1 MRKTGF
7 FALASVTALV
17 AVGAMVATQKRAPES
32 ALEQSTLFPGLAEHI
47 NDVSRIAVKSKDLET
62 RVRKDGEG
70 WVIENRDGFPARFDK
85 VKATVVALA
94 DLEAVARKTSNQ
106 ELYPKLGVEGIEAEP
121 ATSVLVS
128 LADGQDQTL
137 AALLVGKP
145 QSGGASGTYVRR
157 PDEAQ
162 SWLVGGGIEVS
173 ADPVEWMERDL
184 LDIGADRIREI
195 TIEKSGEK
203 PVRVFKKAR
212 KDADYVLADLPKGFK
227 LKSQLSLNGLAG
239 AFEQLRL
246 DDVKKRAGFE
256 LPKAHT
262 VTTVRGFDGL
272 VAVVKSAHIDDKT
285 HAVFEFSYDA
295 AGVVPEDAPP
305 DPAAAAKDGEKPAE
319 APGTDP
325 KKDAAAKPTVA
336 DEVAALN
343 AEMAAWVYLLPSYKA
358 TLLAKGLADLTDA
371 EQAPPAASKPK

>member
-7 FALASVTALV
+7 LALASVTALV

-32 ALEQSTLFPGLAEHI
+32 ALEESALFPGLAERV
-47 NDVSRIAVKSKDLET
+47 NDVGRIAVKSKDLET

-94 DLEAVARKTSNQ
+94 DLEVLARKTSNK
-106 ELYPKLGVEGIEAEP
+106 ELYPRLGVEGIEAEP

-128 LADGQDQTL
+128 LADGQDQAL

-145 QSGGASGTYVRR
+145 QSGGSSGTYVRR

-162 SWLVGGGIEVS
+162 SWLVGGELGIS

-195 TIEKSGEK
+195 TIEKSGEQ

-212 KDADYVLADLPKGFK
+212 KDEDYVLADLPKGSK

-239 AFEQLRL
+239 VFEQLRL

-256 LPKAHT
+256 LPKGHT

-272 VAVVKSAHIDDKT
+272 VAVVESAVIDDKT

-295 AGVVPEDAPP
+295 AGVIAAEEAP
-305 DPAAAAKDGEKPAE
+305 DPKDGEKPAE
-319 APGTDP
+319 ASGTEP
-325 KKDAAAKPTVA
+325 KKDATATPSVA

-343 AEMAAWVYLLPSYKA
+343 TKMAAWVYLLPSHKA
-358 TLLAKGLADLTDA
+358 TLLAKGLAELTDTE
-371 EQAPPAASKPK
+371 EQASSAPPKPQ